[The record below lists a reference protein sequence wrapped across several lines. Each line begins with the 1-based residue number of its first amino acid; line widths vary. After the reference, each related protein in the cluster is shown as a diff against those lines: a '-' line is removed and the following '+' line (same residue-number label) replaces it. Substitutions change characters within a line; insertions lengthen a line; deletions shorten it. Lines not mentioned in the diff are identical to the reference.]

1 MTSEKG
7 LARIAGLLYL
17 IVAVCGGFSELYVR
31 SSVNVPGDA
40 AATADNICRPCSLR
54 CR

>member
-1 MTSEKG
+1 MSSEKR

-31 SSVNVPGDA
+31 SSVNTRDLSCLVW
-40 AATADNICRPCSLR
+40 
-54 CR
+54 

>member
-31 SSVNVPGDA
+31 SSVNVPGM
-40 AATADNICRPCSLR
+40 RPRPPTTSAVR
-54 CR
+54 AR